1 MEQLKEQV
9 LHDERATATANNDLD
24 ASIFE
29 PESRLARYI
38 PGGYSSS
45 RCLPLKGRKMMYAV
59 LALAGTAI
67 IFFGYDASVMSQVNT
82 NPDYLRLMGADS
94 GSNRD
99 AAAVGGI
106 VSVWFGGF
114 AIGALMV
121 GSYADK
127 IGRLK
132 TVEIGCLWG
141 ILGAALQASAQNI
154 TWMMSA
160 RVIGGIGCG
169 HLNTVVPIWTS
180 ELADPHLRGAFVAVE
195 FTLALGG
202 STMVYWMEYACTKL
216 QSEAF
221 AWRFPVAFQMVF
233 LFFVLAAV
241 PFYPESPRHLA
252 KQGKLDEARD
262 ILLRCRVDPDPLKID
277 YEMEGIKEALRLEAT
292 STAHSYYS
300 MLFTK
305 DKFHTRRRIILGGG
319 VQVMQKFTGI
329 DFIATYAPEMFTL
342 SGFSGNE
349 PALLAGGN
357 FISYTAS
364 LALAIWLSDR
374 VGRRKLMLSGSFLMG
389 IVLIVGAVLSHE
401 VLKYADIDPVKS
413 KQLGAGVVTVLY
425 IYTVLY
431 GSTWLTTCW
440 VSIPH
445 ELSH

>member
-1 MEQLKEQV
+1 M
-9 LHDERATATANNDLD
+9 
-24 ASIFE
+24 I
-29 PESRLARYI
+29 
-38 PGGYSSS
+38 
-45 RCLPLKGRKMMYAV
+45 
-59 LALAGTAI
+59 
-67 IFFGYDASVMSQVNT
+67 
-82 NPDYLRLMGADS
+82 
-94 GSNRD
+94 
-99 AAAVGGI
+99 
-106 VSVWFGGF
+106 
-114 AIGALMV
+114 
-121 GSYADK
+121 
-127 IGRLK
+127 
-132 TVEIGCLWG
+132 
-141 ILGAALQASAQNI
+141 
-154 TWMMSA
+154 
-160 RVIGGIGCG
+160 
-169 HLNTVVPIWTS
+169 
-180 ELADPHLRGAFVAVE
+180 
-195 FTLALGG
+195 
-202 STMVYWMEYACTKL
+202 
-216 QSEAF
+216 
-221 AWRFPVAFQMVF
+221 F

-262 ILLRCRVDPDPLKID
+262 ILLRCRVDPDPIKID

-292 STAHSYYS
+292 SAAHSYYS

-342 SGFSGNE
+342 SGFSGDE

-401 VLKYADIDPVKS
+401 VLKYTDTDPAKS

-425 IYTVLY
+425 LYTVLY

-440 VSIPH
+440 VYPTEVFPLATRAKGTALATVAFSLAGGVINEIVPYLISAIDFYVFVLFALLNFAILVPVYLFYIETANRDLEDMDLLFSSESPFAWRAERQFADLKARNCGGLAAH
-445 ELSH
+445 EKMEDVKTDLA